1 MKFGIEW
8 DCDRFYSI
16 EEQAKRL
23 KENGFEATFVNLED
37 ERLGEILSVLKKYD
51 IVCENCHAPF
61 NGINDMWK
69 AGESGDKMLARL
81 LNCVDDC
88 ARYGIPTLIVHLS
101 SGQYPPRINDI
112 GIGRYDHL
120 MQYATEKGILI
131 AYENIRRL
139 DNVAFAME
147 NYPQA
152 GFCWDV
158 GHEACYMNGME
169 FMPLFGK
176 RLAAIHLHDNTGIYD
191 EDLHRL
197 PYDGVIDMER
207 AAKHFAESGYCG
219 ALMLEVTRRTSGIAS
234 PDEFYHRAY
243 AAAKRFAER
252 VEAFWREGVQV

>member
-1 MKFGIEW
+1 MKFGLEW
-8 DCDRFYSI
+8 DADRSYPI

-23 KENGFEATFVNLED
+23 KENGFDVTFIDLED
-37 ERLGEILSVLKKYD
+37 ERLEEILANLKKYD
-51 IVCENCHAPF
+51 IECENCHAPF

-69 AGESGDKMLARL
+69 AGDAGERMLQRL

-88 ARYGIPTLIVHLS
+88 ARHGIPTLIVHLS
-101 SGQYPPRINDI
+101 SGQYPPRMSDI
-112 GIGRYDHL
+112 GFGRYDRL
-120 MQYATEKGILI
+120 MQYATEKGVVI

-176 RLAAIHLHDNTGIYD
+176 RLAALHLHDNTAIYD

-207 AAKHFAESGYCG
+207 AAKHLADSNYSGS
-219 ALMLEVTRRTSGIAS
+219 LMLEVKRCTAGIDS
-234 PDEFYHRAY
+234 LDEFYPRAY

-252 VEAFWREGVQV
+252 VEFYRSGKGK

>member
-1 MKFGIEW
+1 MKFGLEW
-8 DCDRFYSI
+8 DADRSYPI

-23 KENGFEATFVNLED
+23 KENGFDATFVALED
-37 ERLGEILSVLKKYD
+37 ERLEEILACLKKYD

-61 NGINDMWK
+61 NGINEMWK
-69 AGESGDKMLARL
+69 AGEAGDRMLQRL

-88 ARYGIPTLIVHLS
+88 ACHGIPTLIVHLS

-112 GIGRYDHL
+112 GIGRYDRL
-120 MQYATEKGILI
+120 MQYATEKGVVI

-158 GHEACYMNGME
+158 GHEACYMNGTE

-176 RLAAIHLHDNTGIYD
+176 RLAALHLHDNTTIYD

-207 AAKHFAESGYCG
+207 AAKHLADSKYSG
-219 ALMLEVTRRTSGIAS
+219 ALMLEVTRRTAGIAS
-234 PDEFYHRAY
+234 AEEFYPKAY

-252 VEAFWREGVQV
+252 VNFYRNGAAK

>member
-1 MKFGIEW
+1 MKFGLEW
-8 DCDRFYSI
+8 DYDRSYPI

-23 KENGFEATFVNLED
+23 KENGFDATFVDLEN

-61 NGINDMWK
+61 NGINEMWRV
-69 AGESGDKMLARL
+69 GESGDKMLERL
-81 LNCVDDC
+81 LNCVDEC
-88 ARYGIPTLIVHLS
+88 AHYGIPTLVVHLS

-112 GIGRYDHL
+112 GIGRYDRL
-120 MQYATEKGILI
+120 MQYATEKGVVI

-158 GHEACYMNGME
+158 GHEACYMNGTA

-176 RLAAIHLHDNTGIYD
+176 RIVALHLHNNTGIYD

-197 PYDGVIDMER
+197 PYDGVIDMDR
-207 AAKHFAESGYCG
+207 TAKHLADSNYGG
-219 ALMLEVTRRTSGIAS
+219 AVMLEVTMRTAGIAS
-234 PDEFYHRAY
+234 PDEFYPKAY

-252 VEAFWREGVQV
+252 VEFYRSGAVK

>member
-8 DCDRFYSI
+8 DPDRSFGI
-16 EEQAKRL
+16 EEQANLL
-23 KENGFEATFVNLED
+23 KKNGFEATFINLED
-37 ERLGEILSVLKKYD
+37 ERFEEILSCLQKYD

-69 AGESGDKMLARL
+69 VGEAGDRMLQRL

-88 ARYGIPTLIVHLS
+88 ACHGIPTLIVHLS
-101 SGQYPPRINDI
+101 SGQYPPRVNDI
-112 GIGRYDHL
+112 GIGRYDRL
-120 MQYATEKGILI
+120 MQYATEKGVVI

-176 RLAAIHLHDNTGIYD
+176 RLVALHLHDNTAIYD

-207 AAKHFAESGYCG
+207 AAKHLAQSPYHGSI
-219 ALMLEVTRRTSGIAS
+219 MLEVTKKTAQMDSFELFFQKARQVA
-234 PDEFYHRAY
+234 E
-243 AAAKRFAER
+243 KFADR
-252 VEAFWREGVQV
+252 VESFRKEANQ

>member
-8 DCDRFYSI
+8 DSDRSYSI
-16 EEQAKRL
+16 EEQTKNL
-23 KENGFEATFVNLED
+23 KDNGFEATFVNLED
-37 ERLGEILSVLKKYD
+37 ERLEKILTCLKKYD

-61 NGINDMWK
+61 NGINDMWI
-69 AGESGDKMLARL
+69 AGEKGDRMLNRL
-81 LNCVDDC
+81 FQCVDDC
-88 ARYGIPTLIVHLS
+88 ARYHIPTLIVHLS

-112 GIGRYDHL
+112 GFARYDRL
-120 MQYATEKGILI
+120 MQYATEKGVVI

-197 PYDGVIDMER
+197 PYDGVIDMDR
-207 AAKHFAESGYCG
+207 AAMHLADSNYGG
-219 ALMLEVTRRTSGIAS
+219 ALMLEVTRRTAGIES
-234 PDEFYHRAY
+234 LDDFYPKAY

-252 VEAFWREGVQV
+252 VEFYRSGKEK

>member
-1 MKFGIEW
+1 MLDVLGAISSVIAAKKNLPLIKKHTKF
-8 DCDRFYSI
+8 
-16 EEQAKRL
+16 
-23 KENGFEATFVNLED
+23 FVVCMDLIIVVAGLLLYVNPFSL
-37 ERLGEILSVLKKYD
+37 LPIAGVLL
-51 IVCENCHAPF
+51 HTTAF
-61 NGINDMWK
+61 WIND
-69 AGESGDKMLARL
+69 
-81 LNCVDDC
+81 V
-88 ARYGIPTLIVHLS
+88 
-101 SGQYPPRINDI
+101 
-112 GIGRYDHL
+112 GIGRYDRL
-120 MQYATEKGILI
+120 MQYATEKGVVI

-197 PYDGVIDMER
+197 PYDGVIDMDR
-207 AAKHFAESGYCG
+207 AAMHLADSNYGG
-219 ALMLEVTRRTSGIAS
+219 ALMLEVTRSTAGIES
-234 PDEFYHRAY
+234 LDDFYPKAY

-252 VEAFWREGVQV
+252 VEFYRSGKGK

>member
-1 MKFGIEW
+1 MKFGLEW
-8 DCDRFYSI
+8 DSDRSYPI

-23 KENGFEATFVNLED
+23 KENGFSATFVDLED
-37 ERLGEILSVLKKYD
+37 ERLGEILSVLKKYN

-69 AGESGDKMLARL
+69 AGESGDKMLDRL

-88 ARYGIPTLIVHLS
+88 ARHAIPTLIVHLS
-101 SGQYPPRINDI
+101 SGQNPPRINDI
-112 GIGRYDHL
+112 GISRYDRL
-120 MQYATEKGILI
+120 MQYATEKGVVIS
-131 AYENIRRL
+131 YENIRRL

-169 FMPLFGK
+169 FMPLFGN
-176 RLAAIHLHDNTGIYD
+176 RLAALHLHDNTAIYD

-207 AAKHFAESGYCG
+207 AAKHLADSNYSG
-219 ALMLEVTRRTSGIAS
+219 ALMLEVTMRTAGITS
-234 PDEFYHRAY
+234 PDEFYPRAY

-252 VEAFWREGVQV
+252 VDFYRNGSAK